1 MTCAPGECYAYQNIA
16 FSLIGDVVFAAT
28 GQFYS
33 QAVERRIFKPLGM
46 NDASL
51 RPRRHRSQ
59 PALGASRT
67 CAAAAAG
74 CR

>member
-1 MTCAPGECYAYQNIA
+1 MACAPGECYGYQNVA

-33 QAVERRIFKPLGM
+33 EAVGRRIFKPLGM
-46 NDASL
+46 NDASYGL
-51 RPRRHRSQ
+51 EGIEAARAGRV
-59 PALGASRT
+59 RT